1 MKLAKLDITNNR
13 YEFIALAA
21 LVMALNALA
30 IDIMLPALPEIGD
43 AIAVVSENHRQY
55 VITSFLI
62 GFGISQ
68 LFFWP
73 ALRCNRSPQNILY
86 RRHDL
91 HHCSRFRL
99 IYGEL
104 YCHDHHARNPRH
116 RRRRNPCC
124 SALNG
129 SR

>member
-1 MKLAKLDITNNR
+1 MKLDITNNR

-62 GFGISQ
+62 GFGISNCF
-68 LFFWP
+68 L
-73 ALRCNRSPQNILY
+73 A
-86 RRHDL
+86 
-91 HHCSRFRL
+91 RFAMQSAAAKHSL
-99 IYGEL
+99 
-104 YCHDHHARNPRH
+104 
-116 RRRRNPCC
+116 
-124 SALNG
+124 SALQ
-129 SR
+129 SISLRLF